1 MRLSRIKSCLFGFTV
16 ILISIFCCNSKVLA
30 QNNVYFNYSD
40 FEELLNNSDSVY
52 KESINDLLTYLEK
65 YENDYYVFVYFNT
78 SLDSTGNLR
87 TLSTLGFKL
96 IPKNDYIQTNVG
108 LKFESNN
115 YVSIGNS
122 NNNTYGDNAVVSQ
135 TSGSFSSSYG
145 FFFNYDFDTYIAGL
159 DTKIESANF
168 TNKSYSNFTP
178 IGFNINS
185 ENTADFSQGVG
196 VYIYS
201 NFDFNFVS
209 TDYNVIFDSKMVSN
223 GHSVISYHD
232 YLNNKSKIKL
242 SASLAQDLTG
252 TEFYNISA
260 EFDEIY
266 DSTYTYQYKIND
278 DEWVDINTIHLN
290 ENSSRVFNYSAYFNM
305 NMYFRVLDSENNV
318 LDENSITISKLS
330 DYGMII
336 SHNFAQDINGRDI
349 YSIMVDLRSC
359 WNANYT
365 YQYSYDNEKYY
376 DMTGISADN
385 QIFYLNHGINVP
397 IYFRILNENSEVD
410 WSRHYNEDF
419 PLVDKKIVVNEF
431 TRMLDGTKM
440 IGVQFDLSQYTQ
452 FTWDEYNLTIFINGT
467 QQDIKDQITFNYY
480 EADFDNFTYNVV
492 LKLDNLVIEEFTYE
506 LNPEGKEFDDRYE
519 QILEENLEKE
529 LGEND
534 YSTVGGMVDSLNS
547 FIEAVKDFIK
557 SFFDLA
563 FGFFNELNI
572 WIRTFII
579 GIFIVM
585 VICKIIKV
593 VRK

>member
-1 MRLSRIKSCLFGFTV
+1 M
-16 ILISIFCCNSKVLA
+16 ILISIFCCNDKIEA
-30 QNNVYFNYSD
+30 YNF
-40 FEELLNNSDSVY
+40 
-52 KESINDLLTYLEK
+52 K
-65 YENDYYVFVYFNT
+65 YENLGFDSEEIISKLEAEYSNIDFDNVYRFHFAYILGDKVYFVT
-78 SLDSTGNLR
+78 HDAPDMTRISTGE
-87 TLSTLGFKL
+87 TISDKSTILPYDDDIVIHPGSSSGGSTW
-96 IPKNDYIQTNVG
+96 NAWHNV
-108 LKFESNN
+108 
-115 YVSIGNS
+115 YYYTYDI
-122 NNNTYGDNAVVSQ
+122 NTGEEVVSV
-135 TSGSFSSSYG
+135 SYG
-145 FFFNYDFDTYIAGL
+145 SKASNRVYFDYTGDKLENETYEEYINRKVL
-159 DTKIESANF
+159 YSNVNF
-168 TNKSYSNFTP
+168 TITDALTN
-178 IGFNINS
+178 
-185 ENTADFSQGVG
+185 ENYYRKYD
-196 VYIYS
+196 
-201 NFDFNFVS
+201 N
-209 TDYNVIFDSKMVSN
+209 
-223 GHSVISYHD
+223 
-232 YLNNKSKIKL
+232 SKIKL

-266 DSTYTYQYKIND
+266 DSTYTYQYKIDD
-278 DEWVDINTIHLN
+278 DEWIDLTEIHLD
-290 ENSSRVFNYSAYFNM
+290 ENSSRVFNYAAYFNM
-305 NMYFRVLDSENNV
+305 SMYFRVLDSENNV
-318 LDENSITISKLS
+318 LDENSITISNLS